1 MFLDIPESSEHSL
14 LTIETFLNTKV
25 IPRLVCMRVTN
36 PVTKFVTKFVTS
48 LKKLVTSNIEMY
60 LQSGTVWVVHLCHT
74 LMFWVKF
81 QHFEDEILCN
91 KNLLHVTNFVTN
103 LLQSKITRYR
113 SKMLIFFIESCRE
126 SNSAS
131 LDVFWTRRTVFYKM
145 LIFILA
151 GSARRTGPRPL
162 SGLTT

>member
-1 MFLDIPESSEHSL
+1 
-14 LTIETFLNTKV
+14 
-25 IPRLVCMRVTN
+25 MRVTN
-36 PVTKFVTKFVTS
+36 SVTKFVTRFVTS
-48 LKKLVTSNIEMY
+48 RKKLVTSTIEMY

-74 LMFWVKF
+74 LMIWVKF
-81 QHFEDEILCN
+81 QHCEDEIQCS

-113 SKMLIFFIESCRE
+113 SKMLEFFIESYRE
-126 SNSAS
+126 ANRAS
-131 LDVFWTRRTVFYKM
+131 LDVFRARRTVFYKM

-162 SGLTT
+162 SGIALKRDFRGSDAPLT